1 MAEVCHKPD
10 DIWKLEHKRSN
21 VWLHFLVNE
30 SKKDNLSQA
39 KCVYCGQI
47 STIPNAGTT
56 TSLRFHLLA
65 KNQHGGKTI
74 DMNVNPFS
82 EAKSTSETKPT
93 LKQLSVFELFTHAKD
108 SKEFVLARMAAIDR
122 IPISCLA
129 NSKLRTR
136 LKPETFDTLCFLRAH
151 LQNK

>member
-21 VWLHFLVNE
+21 VWLHFLVNK

-47 STIPNAGTT
+47 LTIPNAGTT

-74 DMNVNPFS
+74 DMNVNP
-82 EAKSTSETKPT
+82 
-93 LKQLSVFELFTHAKD
+93 L
-108 SKEFVLARMAAIDR
+108 
-122 IPISCLA
+122 IS
-129 NSKLRTR
+129 R
-136 LKPETFDTLCFLRAH
+136 LKPETLDTLCFLRAH

>member
-21 VWLHFLVNE
+21 VWLHFLVNK

-39 KCVYCGQI
+39 KCVYCNNVNNKLRKLKLALY
-47 STIPNAGTT
+47 TIPPTLVENERAFSAAGTFT
-56 TSLRFHLLA
+56 T
-65 KNQHGGKTI
+65 
-74 DMNVNPFS
+74 
-82 EAKSTSETKPT
+82 
-93 LKQLSVFELFTHAKD
+93 
-108 SKEFVLARMAAIDR
+108 
-122 IPISCLA
+122 
-129 NSKLRTR
+129 KLRTR

>member
-21 VWLHFLVNE
+21 VWLHFLVNR

-47 STIPNAGTT
+47 LTIPNAGTT

-65 KNQHGGKTI
+65 KIAPVHEGKKPFKCDFCDYNSSQHSNLNRHIASIHEG
-74 DMNVNPFS
+74 
-82 EAKSTSETKPT
+82 TKPF
-93 LKQLSVFELFTHAKD
+93 KCSTH
-108 SKEFVLARMAAIDR
+108 
-122 IPISCLA
+122 
-129 NSKLRTR
+129 T
-136 LKPETFDTLCFLRAH
+136 
-151 LQNK
+151 

>member
-1 MAEVCHKPD
+1 MNK
-10 DIWKLEHKRSN
+10 
-21 VWLHFLVNE
+21 
-30 SKKDNLSQA
+30 SKA

-47 STIPNAGTT
+47 LTIPHGGTT

-82 EAKSTSETKPT
+82 EAKSTSETKQT
-93 LKQLSVFELFTHAKD
+93 LMQLSVFELFTHAKD

-136 LKPETFDTLCFLRAH
+136 LKPETLDTLCFLRAH